1 MYSASFDPCTPPP
14 HFSPFRPSPERSS
27 WGCPERS
34 SWGCPERSSWG
45 CPERS
50 SCGNQ
55 RRFGFLCPSPS
66 GIDLSSSD
74 ILESSSADARLL
86 SLTSSRAIQLS
97 RPSPPPS
104 PSRHARLHLIP
115 PFTPAPP
122 FSPSSPLPLLLPPRP
137 PPSRGS
143 MRAPRRHPR
152 RHPRGRGESLGAA
165 EQGAPPPGGSHGS
178 SAPLGR
184 TLVLPRVCSSRIG
197 GNNPPRGMLPACA
210 YFDSVLMGRF
220 VPWVREEYLWRTVAE
235 LAKEHLAYAPHLL
248 RLASSFAAQ
257 HLGGGQY
264 VAAHWR
270 IEKAMMSHR
279 SPHTRLTCT
288 GWPPEEQ
295 AVQHLN
301 GGRYVAAHWRV
312 EKAMMSHRSPVRM
325 HLCVQWLL
333 RETAAWPLQEKE
345 RGAMVGESGGSVE
358 GGGGGEGEKV
368 PVFMATDLTPEN
380 KWLSGTARFDQ
391 HHQDVAI
398 YAPTRLE
405 SFLPGLR
412 EADLGVQ
419 AILDK
424 LLCIRATVFLYPPV
438 SCRNYVPTG
447 SGSAVADEICWW
459 REHLAQQR
467 NMSRGG
473 EGRTVCRMWGADFD
487 LAAGEGGRGKKWRVR
502 MWGGGGVDLAA
513 SGGWEQGKKRLHRM
527 WRGAIDPLV

>member
-50 SCGNQ
+50 S
-55 RRFGFLCPSPS
+55 
-66 GIDLSSSD
+66 
-74 ILESSSADARLL
+74 SAAPCARYLAIALRQARLL
-86 SLTSSRAIQLS
+86 LAT
-97 RPSPPPS
+97 PVPPYS
-104 PSRHARLHLIP
+104 PSLRSPR
-115 PFTPAPP
+115 T
-122 FSPSSPLPLLLPPRP
+122 FSPLLRQ
-137 PPSRGS
+137 
-143 MRAPRRHPR
+143 PRRHPR

-220 VPWVREEYLWRTVAE
+220 VPWVREEYLWRT
-235 LAKEHLAYAPHLL
+235 
-248 RLASSFAAQ
+248 
-257 HLGGGQY
+257 
-264 VAAHWR
+264 
-270 IEKAMMSHR
+270 
-279 SPHTRLTCT
+279 HTRLTCT

-398 YAPTRLE
+398 YAELYSLLKPTRLE